1 MQAFSKKTQGQKN
14 SSRKKANFPK
24 KTQANNSKTQ
34 YFTNLIN
41 FFFSKKAHNLIDLA
55 LKFIQTEV
63 FLFDQAPSPQLQHL
77 DSADIAISY
86 ITKSLDTFLVALV
99 LFIFAHGIFTLF
111 IKNGSE
117 DNTKS
122 VLSWVK
128 TPNIGHLKNKL
139 TEVIIVILFVK
150 FLELV
155 LIEIDQLSWEIL
167 ILPLAIL
174 LLCIGIKLLGLGQ
187 GGE

>member
-1 MQAFSKKTQGQKN
+1 MSKSTFYYFRYISWIAIICSLAGSALLFIIGAEKSYSAF
-14 SSRKKANFPK
+14 A
-24 KTQANNSKTQ
+24 
-34 YFTNLIN
+34 
-41 FFFSKKAHNLIDLA
+41 
-55 LKFIQTEV
+55 V
-63 FLFDQAPSPQLQHL
+63 FLLDQTPPPELKHL

-111 IKNGSE
+111 IKNGTE
-117 DNTKS
+117 DNSKN

-155 LIEIDQLSWEIL
+155 LIKFDQLSWEIL

-187 GGE
+187 SGE

>member
-1 MQAFSKKTQGQKN
+1 MSKSTFYYFRYISWIAIICSLAGSALLFVIGAKKSYSAFS
-14 SSRKKANFPK
+14 
-24 KTQANNSKTQ
+24 
-34 YFTNLIN
+34 
-41 FFFSKKAHNLIDLA
+41 
-55 LKFIQTEV
+55 V
-63 FLFDQAPSPQLQHL
+63 FLFDQAPPPELKHL

-111 IKNGSE
+111 IKNGAE

-155 LIEIDQLSWEIL
+155 LIKFDQLSWEIL

-187 GGE
+187 SGE